1 MAGFLKV
8 NGTKTLCEG
17 EDSSD
22 CDSLLP
28 RGDLTRDGVVYRTVN
43 EISARTN
50 EDGVS
55 AGFTT

>member
-8 NGTKTLCEG
+8 NGAETLCEG

-22 CDSLLP
+22 CDLLLP

-50 EDGVS
+50 EDGVR